1 MIFTSISDIIGYGGE
16 NMIKTTAML
25 LDELHS
31 YRNPRDKLA
40 RMVQNKECIPI
51 IQGLYETDSSTP
63 GYRLANC
70 ICTPSYLSFEFAL
83 SYHGLIPE
91 AVYNFTSA
99 TFEKKKKKI
108 YKTPFGIFTYR
119 DVPSAVYPYGITC
132 FSEQG
137 YAIQIASPEKAL
149 CDELYIQSP
158 VASQGELKELM
169 FDGLRIDWDA
179 FCKLSV
185 EDVAFLNGKYHCTN
199 IQKLQKIMEKIA

>member
-1 MIFTSISDIIGYGGE
+1 
-16 NMIKTTAML
+16 MIKTTAML

-40 RMVQNKECIPI
+40 RMVQNKECVPI

-108 YKTPFGIFTYR
+108 YKTPFGVFTYR

-132 FSEQG
+132 ISEQG

-158 VASQGELKELM
+158 VASQGELKEFL
-169 FDGLRIDWDA
+169 FDGLRIDWDV
-179 FCKLSV
+179 FCKLNV
-185 EDVAFLNGKYHCTN
+185 EDIAFLSGKYHCTN
-199 IQKLQKIMEKIA
+199 IRKLQKIMEKIV

>member
-1 MIFTSISDIIGYGGE
+1 
-16 NMIKTTAML
+16 MIKTTAML

-40 RMVQNKECIPI
+40 RMVQNKECVPI

-99 TFEKKKKKI
+99 TFEKKKI
-108 YKTPFGIFTYR
+108 YKTPFGVFTYR

>member
-1 MIFTSISDIIGYGGE
+1 
-16 NMIKTTAML
+16 MIKL
-25 LDELHS
+25 LRCCCKNCKATEIRAISWPAWCRTKNAFRLFKDCTKQIPLHPDIGLQTVS
-31 YRNPRDKLA
+31 APRRTCPLNLLCLFTVLFRKLCTISL
-40 RMVQNKECIPI
+40 RPLLRRKE
-51 IQGLYETDSSTP
+51 
-63 GYRLANC
+63 
-70 ICTPSYLSFEFAL
+70 
-83 SYHGLIPE
+83 
-91 AVYNFTSA
+91 
-99 TFEKKKKKI
+99 KI

-132 FSEQG
+132 FTEQG

>member
-1 MIFTSISDIIGYGGE
+1 
-16 NMIKTTAML
+16 MIKTTAML
-25 LDELHS
+25 LQELQS

-70 ICTPSYLSFEFAL
+70 ICTPSFEFAL

-132 FSEQG
+132 FTEQG

-158 VASQGELKELM
+158 VASQGELRDLM

-185 EDVAFLNGKYHCTN
+185 EDVAFLSGKYHCTN

>member
-1 MIFTSISDIIGYGGE
+1 
-16 NMIKTTAML
+16 MIKTTAML

-185 EDVAFLNGKYHCTN
+185 EDVAFLNFNYHCTN
-199 IQKLQKIMEKIA
+199 IHKLQKIIEKIS

>member
-1 MIFTSISDIIGYGGE
+1 LIFTSISDIIGYGGE

-25 LDELHS
+25 LQELQS

-70 ICTPSYLSFEFAL
+70 ICTFEFAL

-132 FSEQG
+132 FTEQG

-158 VASQGELKELM
+158 VASQGELRELM

-185 EDVAFLNGKYHCTN
+185 EDVAFLSGKYHCTN

>member
-1 MIFTSISDIIGYGGE
+1 
-16 NMIKTTAML
+16 ML

-99 TFEKKKKKI
+99 TFEKLN
-108 YKTPFGIFTYR
+108 GR
-119 DVPSAVYPYGITC
+119 S
-132 FSEQG
+132 
-137 YAIQIASPEKAL
+137 KAL
-149 CDELYIQSP
+149 NVRSM
-158 VASQGELKELM
+158 S
-169 FDGLRIDWDA
+169 
-179 FCKLSV
+179 
-185 EDVAFLNGKYHCTN
+185 LNGDSKSMN
-199 IQKLQKIMEKIA
+199 EDFN

>member
-1 MIFTSISDIIGYGGE
+1 
-16 NMIKTTAML
+16 MIKTTAML

-40 RMVQNKECIPI
+40 RMVQNKECVPI

-83 SYHGLIPE
+83 SFHGLIPE

-108 YKTPFGIFTYR
+108 YKTPFGVFTYR
-119 DVPSAVYPYGITC
+119 DIPSAVYPYGITC
-132 FSEQG
+132 FTEQG

-158 VASQGELKELM
+158 VASQGELKEFL

-185 EDVAFLNGKYHCTN
+185 EDVAFLSGKYHCTN